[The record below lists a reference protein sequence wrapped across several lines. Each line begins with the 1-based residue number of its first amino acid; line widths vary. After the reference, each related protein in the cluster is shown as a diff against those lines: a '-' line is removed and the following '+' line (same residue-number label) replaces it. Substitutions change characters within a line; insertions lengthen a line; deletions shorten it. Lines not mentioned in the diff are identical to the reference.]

1 MKAVLKSFLVA
12 GMMLA
17 SVSSQA
23 YDEGITKLLPKTGQ
37 AVYWPSDVFPHGF
50 ESGFLLLDCLDER
63 KCKNFSGIG
72 KNAARL
78 IAIEEEGRFIRIA
91 KLIESKDRGYYWS
104 YRMEPTTEVIMY
116 AAPHTYIVH
125 KRGWDCEKN
134 GKGGALHCSDIAF
147 PSVKTK
153 SVDSH

>member
-12 GMMLA
+12 GMIFA

-37 AVYWPSDVFPHGF
+37 AVYWPSEVFPHGF
-50 ESGFLLLDCLDER
+50 ETGFLLLDCLDDRE
-63 KCKNFSGIG
+63 CKTDSSLGRNQ
-72 KNAARL
+72 ARL

-91 KLIESKDRGYYWS
+91 KLIESDDVGYYWS
-104 YRMEPTTEVIMY
+104 YRMEPITEVIRY
-116 AAPHTYIVH
+116 SSPHTYIVH
-125 KRGWDCEKN
+125 KRGPNCKTN

>member
-12 GMMLA
+12 GMMFA

-37 AVYWPSDVFPHGF
+37 AVYWPSEVYPHGF
-50 ESGFLLLDCLDER
+50 ESGFLLLDCLNER
-63 KCKNFSGIG
+63 KCKIDSGIG
-72 KNAARL
+72 KNEARL

-91 KLIESKDRGYYWS
+91 KLIESEGGSYYWS
-104 YRMEPTTEVIMY
+104 YRMEPITEVIRY
-116 AAPHTYIVH
+116 ASPHTYIVH
-125 KRGWDCEKN
+125 KRGWDCETN
-134 GKGGALHCSDIAF
+134 GEGGALRCSDIAF